1 MILDTNAISALI
13 SGDPQLAAV
22 LEVALRHH
30 LPVIALGEYRFG
42 LRASKYRREIE
53 PLLER
58 LEQESHVLAVTAA
71 TTQIYAD
78 VRHELKLAGQPIP
91 ENDVWLA
98 AIARQHDLP
107 IVSRDAH
114 LRRVK
119 GITVIG
125 W

>member
-13 SGDPQLAAV
+13 GGDPQLEAV
-22 LEVALRHH
+22 LEASLRHH

-42 LRASKYRREIE
+42 MRASKYRDVLE
-53 PLLER
+53 PLLDR

-71 TTQIYAD
+71 TTQVYAD
-78 VRHELKLAGQPIP
+78 VRHELKVAGHPIP
-91 ENDVWLA
+91 ENDVWIA

-107 IVSRDAH
+107 VVSRDEH

-119 GITVIG
+119 GITVIA